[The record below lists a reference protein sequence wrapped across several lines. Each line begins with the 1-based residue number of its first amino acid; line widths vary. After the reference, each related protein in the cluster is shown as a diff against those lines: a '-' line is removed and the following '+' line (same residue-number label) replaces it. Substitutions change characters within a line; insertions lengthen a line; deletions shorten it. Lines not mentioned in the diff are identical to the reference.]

1 MSIENAILGLLST
14 RPLSGYDIKK
24 MFEGSTTLY
33 WTGNNNQIYT
43 SLVKLHQEGLVS
55 SEVQYQ
61 ESKPS
66 RKLYTLTEKGLAKLR
81 QWVVSDPELPQL
93 RHNFLIQLAWTD
105 RLSSDELD
113 DLLKKYQD
121 ETEAQVLMLR
131 AQERQH
137 NIAPSGQLRDA
148 YINVA
153 LARTPRE
160 AYLWEMI
167 QKNWI
172 AFYENEINWV
182 CQLREGLRKQE
193 AQQ

>member
-14 RPLSGYDIKK
+14 KPLSGYDIKK
-24 MFEGSTTLY
+24 MFEGSTALY
-33 WTGNNNQIYT
+33 WSGNNNQIYT
-43 SLVKLHQEGLVS
+43 SLVKLHKEGLVS

-61 ESKPS
+61 ESRPS

-93 RHNFLIQLAWTD
+93 RHNFLIQLAWAD
-105 RLSSDELD
+105 RLSFDELD
-113 DLLKKYQD
+113 DLLKKYED
-121 ETEAQVLMLR
+121 ETQAQVLMLR
-131 AQERQH
+131 AEARQN
-137 NIAPSGQLRDA
+137 NITPSGQLRDA
-148 YINVA
+148 YVNVA

-172 AFYENEINWV
+172 AFYENEIDWV
-182 CQLREGLRKQE
+182 CELREGLRKQE
-193 AQQ
+193 TQR

>member
-14 RPLSGYDIKK
+14 KPLSGYDIKK
-24 MFEGSTTLY
+24 MFEGSTALY
-33 WTGNNNQIYT
+33 WSGNNNQIYT
-43 SLVKLHQEGLVS
+43 SLVKLHKEGLVS

-93 RHNFLIQLAWTD
+93 RHNFLIQLAWAD
-105 RLSSDELD
+105 RLSFDELD
-113 DLLKKYQD
+113 NLLKKYED
-121 ETEAQVLMLR
+121 ETQAQVLMLR
-131 AQERQH
+131 AQERQN
-137 NIAPSGQLRDA
+137 NITPSGQLRDA
-148 YINVA
+148 YVNVA

-160 AYLWEMI
+160 AFLWEMI

-193 AQQ
+193 TQR

>member
-14 RPLSGYDIKK
+14 KPLSGYDIKK
-24 MFEGSTTLY
+24 MFEGSTALY
-33 WTGNNNQIYT
+33 WSGNNNQIYT
-43 SLVKLHQEGLVS
+43 SLVKLHKEGLVS

-93 RHNFLIQLAWTD
+93 RHNFLIQLAWAD
-105 RLSSDELD
+105 RLSFDELD
-113 DLLKKYQD
+113 DLLKKYED
-121 ETEAQVLMLR
+121 ETQAQVLMLR
-131 AQERQH
+131 AQARQN
-137 NIAPSGQLRDA
+137 NITPSGQLRDA
-148 YINVA
+148 YVNVA

-172 AFYENEINWV
+172 AFYENETNWV

-193 AQQ
+193 TQG